1 MHFCAN
7 TNHCLRKQSSH
18 GQQHFRLSHSGMSI
32 SSPRGIS
39 VSPRS
44 LPEPDHIPQPSSSG
58 LGGALPGSL
67 PCGVLVFTWVV
78 SLSSPFSLVTGG
90 SVPRPH
96 HPPAAVPSA
105 ATVSNVS
112 ATSVSVDSSAGMK
125 VSAAP
130 LQPLPNGLA
139 LPVGPRC
146 PPLLQVLPY
155 TQHPLNLCNEN
166 ATSHR

>member
-7 TNHCLRKQSSH
+7 TNRCLRKQSSH
-18 GQQHFRLSHSGMSI
+18 GQQYFRLSHSGMSI

-44 LPEPDHIPQPSSSG
+44 LPEPDCIPQPSSSS

-67 PCGVLVFTWVV
+67 PCAALVFIWAFRLPSPCSPGAPSQGLATW
-78 SLSSPFSLVTGG
+78 
-90 SVPRPH
+90 
-96 HPPAAVPSA
+96 ADAIPSA
-105 ATVSNVS
+105 ATGTNVS
-112 ATSVSVDSSAGMK
+112 ATPVSTDSSAGVK

-130 LQPLPNGLA
+130 LQPLPKGLVPA
-139 LPVGPRC
+139 VGLRC

-155 TQHPLNLCNEN
+155 TQHPLNLCKQS
-166 ATSHR
+166 ASSYW